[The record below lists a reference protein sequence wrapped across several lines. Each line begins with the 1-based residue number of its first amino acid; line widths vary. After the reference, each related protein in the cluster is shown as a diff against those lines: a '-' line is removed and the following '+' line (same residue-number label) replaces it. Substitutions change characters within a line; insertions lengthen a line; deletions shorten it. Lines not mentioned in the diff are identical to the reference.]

1 MKEIRKEEK
10 QRTQLYF
17 TKQLKEEKKRKIQDA
32 KKAKRKMR
40 LTFYEID

>member
-1 MKEIRKEEK
+1 MKQKRLEEK
-10 QRTQLYF
+10 QHQIYF

-32 KKAKRKMR
+32 KKAKRKIR

>member
-1 MKEIRKEEK
+1 MKQKRLEEK
-10 QRTQLYF
+10 QQQFYF
-17 TKQLKEEKKRKIQDA
+17 TKLIKEEKKRKIQDA

>member
-1 MKEIRKEEK
+1 MKQKRLEEK
-10 QRTQLYF
+10 PQFYF

-40 LTFYEID
+40 LTYYEID